1 MNFILTIL
9 NDVEKSRIS
18 SVLTISSEVFKEILS
33 GFSMVYLSTMENYST
48 SVNKLFL
55 LNKPFSLLLFHQL
68 LSLIECLTDKLRNA
82 GHVPTRHYFVRFH
95 GVYLFSPVATHG
107 QFANICFILY
117 YHNKLEKFII
127 KEHME
132 LVCTMLSPVIHVLA
146 WLRDRNFIPLKVA
159 ALIYLCHVTIIIAVW
174 SNA

>member
-1 MNFILTIL
+1 MNFILTIS

-132 LVCTMLSPVIHVLA
+132 LVCTMHAISSYTCTCLA
-146 WLRDRNFIPLKVA
+146 
-159 ALIYLCHVTIIIAVW
+159 
-174 SNA
+174 